1 MIIQE
6 YKEPSREERERDY
19 DSFRIDDER
28 FDALSFDKS
37 DPFSLSL
44 LGHHWFYLFDD
55 PDLEDCQVITNRNL
69 HYCLA
74 KTKETLPAY
83 MRSNPDHSNPDH
95 LWVNTKEVSDLLVD
109 WNVSLPG
116 YNIFE
121 YPDST
126 DQRYLISKGDYSN
139 ASALGLEIE
148 QETPDSVWAITL
160 LVATAERVFKPVM
173 KAAQKGNEKA
183 IHAVHYLAHKLTH
196 LLSKI
201 AEDHPGK
208 IQKISTNSLTWP
220 ILFSPNTKLEKP
232 SRDFVTNR
240 LHIGSKLLVGAQD
253 KAWGNNPLTIV
264 ALELIHFIDRH
275 KNSGGESEL
284 GRLCQKLPRLTKARA
299 VSDWWPVGKA
309 IFEFSYP
316 EPHLVDDF
324 GGLIS
329 TSREEPAKFRA
340 NLHDALRTKFKSLA
354 N

>member
-1 MIIQE
+1 MIIKK
-6 YKEPSREERERDY
+6 YKEPSREEREKDY
-19 DSFRIDDER
+19 DSFRIGDER
-28 FDALSFDKS
+28 FDALSFDEW
-37 DPFSLSL
+37 PFSLSV
-44 LGHHWFYLFDD
+44 LGHHWVSAEEMLG
-55 PDLEDCQVITNRNL
+55 DLQVITYRN
-69 HYCLA
+69 HECRLA
-74 KTKETLPAY
+74 KTNESPPAY
-83 MRSNPDHSNPDH
+83 MQSNPDLSNFDH
-95 LWVNTKEVSDLLVD
+95 LWENTKEVSDLLVD
-109 WNVSLPG
+109 WNVSPPNYAL
-116 YNIFE
+116 FE
-121 YPDST
+121 RPEST
-126 DQRYLISKGDYSN
+126 AQRNLIHKGDYSN

-183 IHAVHYLAHKLTH
+183 IRAVHYLAHRLTH

-201 AEDHPGK
+201 SEKHPAK
-208 IQKISTNSLTWP
+208 IQKISMNSLTWP
-220 ILFSPNTKLEKP
+220 ILFSPNAKLEKP

-253 KAWGNNPLTIV
+253 KSWGNNRLTIV

-284 GRLCQKLPRLTKARA
+284 GRLCQKLPRLTKATA
-299 VSDWWPVGKA
+299 VSSWWPVGKA
-309 IFEFSYP
+309 LFEFSYP

-324 GGLIS
+324 GGLTS

-354 N
+354 H

>member
-1 MIIQE
+1 MIIPV
-6 YKEPSREERERDY
+6 YKEPSREERQRDY
-19 DSFRIDDER
+19 DSFRIDDQR

-37 DPFSLSL
+37 EPFSLSL
-44 LGHHWFYLFDD
+44 LGHHWFHLFDD

-74 KTKETLPAY
+74 KTKET
-83 MRSNPDHSNPDH
+83 
-95 LWVNTKEVSDLLVD
+95 KEVSDLLVD
-109 WNVSLPG
+109 WNVSPPD
-116 YNIFE
+116 YEWFE
-121 YPDST
+121 YPDSF
-126 DQRYLISKGDYSN
+126 DQRVLINKGDYSN

-160 LVATAERVFKPVM
+160 LVAAAERVFKPVM

-201 AEDHPGK
+201 AEVHPAK
-208 IQKISTNSLTWP
+208 IQKISMNSLTWP

-240 LHIGSKLLVGAQD
+240 LHIGSKLLVGGQN
-253 KAWGNNPLTIV
+253 KAWGNNTLTIV

-324 GGLIS
+324 DGLIS
-329 TSREEPAKFRA
+329 TSREEPE
-340 NLHDALRTKFKSLA
+340 
-354 N
+354 

>member
-1 MIIQE
+1 MIIPV
-6 YKEPSREERERDY
+6 YKEPSREERQRDY
-19 DSFRIDDER
+19 DSFRIDDQR

-37 DPFSLSL
+37 EPFSLSL
-44 LGHHWFYLFDD
+44 LGHHWFHLIDD
-55 PDLEDCQVITNRNL
+55 PDLEECQVITNRNL

-74 KTKETLPAY
+74 KTKET
-83 MRSNPDHSNPDH
+83 
-95 LWVNTKEVSDLLVD
+95 KEVSDLLVD
-109 WNVSLPG
+109 WNVSPPD
-116 YNIFE
+116 YEWFE
-121 YPDST
+121 YPDSF
-126 DQRYLISKGDYSN
+126 DQRVLINKGDYSN

-148 QETPDSVWAITL
+148 QETPDSVWAIPL
-160 LVATAERVFKPVM
+160 LVAAAERVFKPVM

-183 IHAVHYLAHKLTH
+183 IHAVHFLAHKLTH

-201 AEDHPGK
+201 AEVHPAK
-208 IQKISTNSLTWP
+208 IQKISMNSLTWP

-240 LHIGSKLLVGAQD
+240 LHIGSKLLVGGQN
-253 KAWGNNPLTIV
+253 KAWGNNTLTIV

-324 GGLIS
+324 DGLIS
-329 TSREEPAKFRA
+329 TSREEPARFRA

>member
-1 MIIQE
+1 MIVLIGN
-6 YKEPSREERERDY
+6 PSLEERERDY
-19 DSFRIDDER
+19 DSFRIDDQR
-28 FDALSFDKS
+28 FDALSFDEE
-37 DPFSLSL
+37 PFSLSVL
-44 LGHHWFYLFDD
+44 DHHWVSAEEMLG
-55 PDLEDCQVITNRNL
+55 DLPVITYRK
-69 HYCLA
+69 HECRLA
-74 KTKETLPAY
+74 KTKESTLAY
-83 MRSNPDHSNPDH
+83 TQSNPDLSNFDH
-95 LWVNTKEVSDLLVD
+95 LWGNTKEVSDLLVD

-116 YNIFE
+116 YKIFE
-121 YPDST
+121 YPDSI
-126 DQRYLISKGDYSN
+126 DQRNLINRGDYSN

-160 LVATAERVFKPVM
+160 LVAAAERVFKPVM

-183 IHAVHYLAHKLTH
+183 IRAVHYLAHRLTH

-201 AEDHPGK
+201 SEKHPTK
-208 IQKISTNSLTWP
+208 IQKISMNSLTWP
-220 ILFSPNTKLEKP
+220 ILFSPNAKLEKP

-253 KAWGNNPLTIV
+253 KSWGNNRLTIV

-284 GRLCQKLPRLTKARA
+284 GRLCQELPRLTKATA
-299 VSDWWPVGKA
+299 VSSWWPIGKA
-309 IFEFSYP
+309 LFEFSYP

-354 N
+354 H